1 MDRQTFLETYK
12 NLSVFSLTDMR
23 TIDNKSQTMQT
34 ATDAVGLE
42 KALLKY
48 DDEIYRMAYSKE
60 EADSIGLD
68 YHDYRDAKWEN
79 LSFPCY
85 VLFEDNWVGLCLY
98 IVRVT
103 SHISVITALGER
115 VVDAP
120 RNKEHTNKQIK
131 SYFDLNNKPASL
143 TSRRLGGMTKS
154 IMIARL
160 MSAGCN
166 VQQIEQYFAN
176 DPTLRRKQKIL
187 KIMKKKEVKAMASK
201 MAREALRE
209 RGIDPD
215 FVIDMT
221 IEALEM
227 IKAKKDT
234 RSFVTLIQETADWT
248 GFKDKETET
257 TTDTL
262 ELIDYNKDLKTL
274 TESKK
279 TAKLTHEAEVE
290 VNE

>member
-12 NLSVFSLTDMR
+12 NLTVFSLTDMR
-23 TIDNKSQTMQT
+23 TIDNKSQTLQT

-42 KALLKY
+42 KALIKF
-48 DDEIYRMAYSKE
+48 DETIYRMAYRKE
-60 EADSIGLD
+60 EADRIGLD
-68 YHDYRDAKWEN
+68 YHDYRDAKWES

-98 IVRVT
+98 ITNLIHKV
-103 SHISVITALGER
+103 SVITALGER

-120 RNKEHTNKQIK
+120 RNKEHANKKIK
-131 SYFDLNNKPASL
+131 SYFDLNNKPACL
-143 TSRRLGGMTKS
+143 TSRKLGGMTKS